1 MTFPQAHQVE
11 LIALAELAGISA
23 VPGVYRIILELL
35 ALQISPE
42 DIYILLKQ
50 ICSQSTENHIKYYIR
65 KKLFIYINIQHKE

>member
-35 ALQISPE
+35 TLQISPE

-50 ICSQSTENHIKYYIR
+50 ICSWSAEKQATENAEEIC
-65 KKLFIYINIQHKE
+65 

>member
-1 MTFPQAHQVE
+1 MTFPQAHQIE

-50 ICSQSTENHIKYYIR
+50 ICPGSTENQTVD
-65 KKLFIYINIQHKE
+65 NIEEVSDT

>member
-1 MTFPQAHQVE
+1 MTFPQAHQIE

-35 ALQISPE
+35 TLQVSPE

-50 ICSQSTENHIKYYIR
+50 ICPQLTERQATNNIEDILDTATST
-65 KKLFIYINIQHKE
+65 

>member
-42 DIYILLKQ
+42 DIYVLLKQ
-50 ICSQSTENHIKYYIR
+50 ICPRPTENR
-65 KKLFIYINIQHKE
+65 AVDNIEGVPNVTTN

>member
-1 MTFPQAHQVE
+1 MDRMTFPQAHQVE
-11 LIALAELAGISA
+11 LIALAELAGIST

-50 ICSQSTENHIKYYIR
+50 ICVRSTE
-65 KKLFIYINIQHKE
+65 KEAVDNAEAI

>member
-50 ICSQSTENHIKYYIR
+50 ICPRSIDKQQTVNTTKDVPNT
-65 KKLFIYINIQHKE
+65 LPTN

>member
-35 ALQISPE
+35 TLQISPE

-50 ICSQSTENHIKYYIR
+50 ICSWSTEKQATESAEEIIC
-65 KKLFIYINIQHKE
+65 

>member
-50 ICSQSTENHIKYYIR
+50 ICPRTTE
-65 KKLFIYINIQHKE
+65 KKALDAEEALDLFNTS